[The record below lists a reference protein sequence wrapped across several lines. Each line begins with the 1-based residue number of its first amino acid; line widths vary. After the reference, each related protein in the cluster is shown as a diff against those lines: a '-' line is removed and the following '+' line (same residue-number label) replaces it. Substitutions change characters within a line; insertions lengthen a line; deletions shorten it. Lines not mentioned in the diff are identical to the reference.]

1 MFIVQKLETMQRLKE
16 NYFQPLPE
24 KVQVEKMKEW
34 VKRYTSDVLVYCN
47 GCERGLKIGVVQP
60 IHIVELLAENL

>member
-1 MFIVQKLETMQRLKE
+1 MSLRNKSFRTC
-16 NYFQPLPE
+16 LPSLPA
-24 KVQVEKMKEW
+24 KVQEEKMKEW

-47 GCERGLKIGVVQP
+47 GCERGLKIGGIQP